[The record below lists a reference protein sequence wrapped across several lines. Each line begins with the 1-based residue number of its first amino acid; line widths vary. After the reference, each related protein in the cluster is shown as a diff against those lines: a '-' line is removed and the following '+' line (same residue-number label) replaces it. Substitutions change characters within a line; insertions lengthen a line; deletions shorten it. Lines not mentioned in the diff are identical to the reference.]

1 MSVEGV
7 FAQTVIYLEDKEYE
21 VKLDPGNLGFSEISG
36 GGDTQQLANKY
47 LAIDINL
54 SKAVAQVRD

>member
-1 MSVEGV
+1 M
-7 FAQTVIYLEDKEYE
+7 
-21 VKLDPGNLGFSEISG
+21 KLDPGNLGFSEISG

-54 SKAVAQVRD
+54 SKSCRSGAG